1 MTARSTLW
9 VRGAATAVAVVC
21 LAAGLASGTSPDS
34 AAGDGLPVVLVSGRD
49 DHGVVVT
56 DSVPMH
62 DAPDG
67 QVVGHLDTETLVQ
80 VHEEQPPWLRVTSLE
95 GPRRTGWVDD
105 FVLRGAL
112 HTVRPDA
119 PACDVPTAQGGLSA
133 SSQVRVVDLHET
145 PTGMQIGV
153 VALTGGPEHHVPRDW
168 VRELAGP
175 RAAGRTP
182 CASVVDPEEPVHR
195 H

>member
-1 MTARSTLW
+1 MLW
-9 VRGAATAVAVVC
+9 ARGAATAVAVVS
-21 LAAGLASGTSPDS
+21 LAAGLASGASPGS
-34 AAGDGLPVVLVSGRD
+34 AAGDGLRVVLVSGRD

-56 DSVPMH
+56 DSVAVH
-62 DAPDG
+62 HAPDG
-67 QVVGHLDTETLVQ
+67 HVVGQLDAETLVQ
-80 VHEEQPPWLRVTSLE
+80 VLEEEPPWLRVTSLE

-119 PACDVPTAQGGLSA
+119 PACDVPTAQGGLTA
-133 SSQVRVVDLHET
+133 SSQVRVVDLHEM
-145 PTGMQIGV
+145 PTGTQLGV

-175 RAAGRTP
+175 RAAGGVD